1 MDGTKTAS
9 NPVNQVFRG
18 GEMAARINAFD
29 WSQTSLG
36 AIESWSQS
44 LKSLV
49 KTLLAS
55 RYPMVLTWGQ
65 NFTQFYNDA
74 YSQLIGDKHPAALGI
89 DIRITLAESWDTLG
103 PMVEQ
108 VMRSGVANWT
118 PALLLVMQRSGY
130 REESYFSVSHAPAE
144 DDSGQI
150 VGMLGVCS
158 EVTQQILGER
168 RVRLLRDLSSKAGDV
183 RSVEAICQDVMA
195 TLAQSLIDVP
205 FALLYLRQPDGK
217 TLRLQ
222 EAVGLQRGEAVC
234 PPVVELGT
242 GGDLWS
248 LDRAAMG
255 ETILVEGIDRH
266 FTVLGG
272 LLNESVQSALVLPIA
287 SSGQKAPL
295 GVLVAGVSPNR
306 ALDEG
311 YRSFYELLAGQVSVL
326 IRNAQAH
333 EEERQRAEAL
343 AELDRA
349 KTTFFN
355 NVSHEFRTPLTL
367 MLSPA
372 EEALADVN
380 EPLSP
385 RQQERIKLIHRNS
398 QRLLK
403 LVNTLLDFSRIEANR
418 IQANYEPT
426 DLASYTAE
434 LASVFRSTIES
445 AGISFIV
452 DCPPLSE
459 RVYVD
464 REMWEKIVLNLLS
477 NAFKFT
483 FTGEIA
489 IAIQPKENAV
499 ELTVRDTGTG
509 IPAAELSQLFQR
521 FYRVKGAR
529 GRSYEG
535 SGIGL
540 SLVQELVKLH
550 GGAID
555 VTSEVDQGTTFTVT
569 IPTGTAH
576 LPAEQIEVASTLAS
590 TAIKA
595 SAFVEEALRWIP
607 ETGRSWERNKE
618 NFAAPTPYSPLPTSS
633 TARILLADDNADMR
647 DYVQRLL
654 SQQYEVE
661 AVTDGAAALA
671 AAQHCLPDLVLTDVM
686 MPELDGFELLR
697 ALRADPHT
705 REIPIILLSARAGE
719 EARVEGLEA
728 GADDYLTKP
737 FSARELLAHVDAT
750 LKLGQLRREAMQRR
764 IRNIL
769 ESITDGFIALDQE
782 WHYIYINQKAETLLR
797 KRQTNLMGKTIWEEF
812 PDIIGTTVETS
823 IRRAVSEQ
831 ITVDLE
837 FFYAPFNTWFE
848 IHCYPLN
855 EGLSIYFRDI
865 SKRQAA
871 LLERKQAEAA
881 LRELNETLEQK
892 VQARTIELQEM
903 NQELEAFTYSVSHD
917 LRAPLRSI
925 QGLARIF
932 LQDYVKQLDDK
943 GQNYAQRIN
952 IAAARLDTL
961 IQDLLTYS
969 RLTRAEIRLQPL
981 NLATIVNDSLMQLET
996 LVQER
1001 QPQITVQHPL
1011 AVVLGHRG
1019 TLVQVLSNL
1028 LSNAIKFVEVGVQP
1042 QVTIWAEQ
1050 QEGQIRL
1057 WIEDNGIGIAPQH
1070 QQRIFRIF
1078 ERLHG
1083 VEVYPGTGVGLA
1095 IAHKGI
1101 ERLGGQMGVESEVDQ
1116 GSRFWIELQEAQT

>member
-1 MDGTKTAS
+1 MDETKIATS
-9 NPVNQVFRG
+9 NHVDPVFRS
-18 GEMAARINAFD
+18 GEMASRINAFD

-55 RYPMVLTWGQ
+55 RYPMVLTWGP

-74 YSQLIGDKHPAALGI
+74 YSQLIGDKHPAALGL

-108 VMRSGVANWT
+108 VMQSGVANWT

-168 RVRLLRDLSSKAGDV
+168 RLRLLRDLSSKAGDV
-183 RSVEAICQDVMA
+183 RSVEAICQDVMV
-195 TLAQSLIDVP
+195 TLAQALIDVP
-205 FALLYLRQPDGK
+205 FALLYLREPDGK

-222 EAVGLQRGEAVC
+222 GAVGLQIGEAVC
-234 PPVVELGT
+234 PQVVELGT
-242 GGDLWS
+242 SNDVWS

-255 ETILVEGIDRH
+255 ETISVEAIDHRV
-266 FTVLGG
+266 TVLGG
-272 LLNESVQSALVLPIA
+272 LLNEPVQSALVLPLA
-287 SSGQKAPL
+287 SAGQKAPL

-367 MLSPA
+367 MLSPT
-372 EEALADVN
+372 EEALADVHD
-380 EPLSP
+380 PLSP
-385 RQQERIKLIHRNS
+385 RQQERIKVVHRNS

-403 LVNTLLDFSRIEANR
+403 LVNTLLDFSRIEADR
-418 IQANYEPT
+418 IQANYQPT
-426 DLASYTAE
+426 DLSSYTAE
-434 LASVFRSTIES
+434 LASVFRSMIES
-445 AGISFIV
+445 AGLSFIV
-452 DCPPLSE
+452 DCPPLPKPI
-459 RVYVD
+459 YVD
-464 REMWEKIVLNLLS
+464 REMWEKIVHNLLS

-483 FTGEIA
+483 FTGRITIA
-489 IAIQPKENAV
+489 VKPKESAV
-499 ELTVRDTGTG
+499 ELTVQDTGTG
-509 IPAAELSQLFQR
+509 IPAAELPRLFER
-521 FYRVKGAR
+521 FYQVKGAR

-550 GGAID
+550 GGTISA
-555 VTSEVDQGTTFTVT
+555 TSEVDQGTTFTVT
-569 IPTGTAH
+569 IPIGTAH
-576 LPAEQIEVASTLAS
+576 LPAEQISVASTLAS

-595 SAFVEEALRWIP
+595 SAFVEEALRWLP
-607 ETGRSWERNKE
+607 EDQNRERETGNGEKTLPASMLD
-618 NFAAPTPYSPLPTSS
+618 APLSVSS
-633 TARILLADDNADMR
+633 AARILLADDNADMR
-647 DYVQRLL
+647 DYVKRLL
-654 SQQYEVE
+654 SQQYQVE

-671 AAQHCLPDLVLTDVM
+671 AAQHAPPDLVLTDVM

-737 FSARELLAHVDAT
+737 FSARELLTHVDAN

-764 IRNIL
+764 VRNIL
-769 ESITDGFIALDQE
+769 ESITDGFVALDHE
-782 WHYIYINQKAETLLR
+782 WRYIYVNQNAETQLHKQRAELI
-797 KRQTNLMGKTIWEEF
+797 GKTIWEVF
-812 PDIIGTTVETS
+812 PSVIGSPLETG
-823 IRRAVSEQ
+823 IRRAAAEQ

-837 FFYAPFNTWFE
+837 FFYSPFNAWFE
-848 IHCYPLN
+848 IHCYPLS

-865 SKRQAA
+865 SP
-871 LLERKQAEAA
+871 RKQAEAA

-892 VQARTIELQEM
+892 VQERTIELQET

-932 LQDYVKQLDDK
+932 LKDYVKQLDEK

-961 IQDLLTYS
+961 IQDLLAYS
-969 RLTRAEIRLQPL
+969 RLTRAEFRLQPL
-981 NLATIVNDSLMQLET
+981 HLTAAVEESLMQLET
-996 LVQER
+996 IVQER
-1001 QPQITVQHPL
+1001 QAQITVQKPL
-1011 AVVLGHRG
+1011 PIVLGHRA
-1019 TLVQVLSNL
+1019 TLVQILSNL
-1028 LSNAIKFVEVGVQP
+1028 LSNAIKFVEADVKP
-1042 QVTIWAEQ
+1042 QITVWAESR
-1050 QEGQIRL
+1050 EGRVRL
-1057 WIEDNGIGIAPQH
+1057 WIADNGIGIALQH

-1095 IAHKGI
+1095 IAYKGI
-1101 ERLGGQMGVESEVDQ
+1101 ERLGGQMGVESDVGQ
-1116 GSRFWIELQEAQT
+1116 GSRFWIELQEGSI

>member
-1 MDGTKTAS
+1 MAS
-9 NPVNQVFRG
+9 
-18 GEMAARINAFD
+18 RINAFD

-55 RYPMVLTWGQ
+55 RYPMVLTWGP

-74 YSQLIGDKHPAALGI
+74 YSQLIGDKHPSALGI
-89 DIRITLAESWDTLG
+89 DIRVTLAESWDTLG
-103 PMVEQ
+103 PMIEQ
-108 VMRSGVANWT
+108 VMLTGIANWT

-150 VGMLGVCS
+150 VGMLAVCS

-168 RVRLLRDLSSKAGDV
+168 RLRLLRDLSSKAGGV
-183 RSVEAICQDVMA
+183 QSVETICQDVMV
-195 TLAQSLIDVP
+195 TFTQFLIDVP
-205 FALLYLRQPDGK
+205 FALLYLREPDGK
-217 TLRLQ
+217 TLRLYR
-222 EAVGLQRGEAVC
+222 AVGLQIGEAVS
-234 PPVVELGT
+234 PQSVELGA
-242 GGDLWS
+242 GSNDIWS
-248 LDRAAMG
+248 LDKAALG
-255 ETILVEGIDRH
+255 KTIWVEAVDRH
-266 FTVLGG
+266 ITVLGG
-272 LLNESVQSALVLPIA
+272 LLNEPVQSALVLPIA

-326 IRNAQAH
+326 IRNAQVH

-367 MLSPA
+367 MLSPT

-380 EPLSP
+380 DPLSP
-385 RQQERIKLIHRNS
+385 RQQERIKVVHRNS

-403 LVNTLLDFSRIEANR
+403 LVNTLLDFSRIEADR

-426 DLASYTAE
+426 DLSSYTAE
-434 LASVFRSTIES
+434 LASVFRSMIES
-445 AGISFIV
+445 AGMSFIV
-452 DCPPLSE
+452 DCTLLPDP
-459 RVYVD
+459 VYVD
-464 REMWEKIVLNLLS
+464 REMWEKIVFNLLS

-483 FTGEIA
+483 LTGEIA
-489 IAIQPKENAV
+489 IAIRPKENTV

-509 IPAAELSQLFQR
+509 IPAAELPRLFER

-550 GGAID
+550 GGTIG
-555 VTSEVDQGTTFTVT
+555 VTSEVGQGTTFTVT

-576 LPAEQIEVASTLAS
+576 LPTEQIGAASTLAS
-590 TAIKA
+590 TAINA
-595 SAFVEEALRWIP
+595 SAFVEEALRWLP
-607 ETGRSWERNKE
+607 AEGESVEFSVLNSELEE
-618 NFAAPTPYSPLPTSS
+618 NSLTQNSKLKTQNSQ

-647 DYVQRLL
+647 DYVKRLL
-654 SQQYEVE
+654 SNSDERGGVHCYEVK

-671 AAQHCLPDLVLTDVM
+671 AAQQFSPDLVLTDVM
-686 MPELDGFELLR
+686 MPGLDGFELLR

-719 EARVEGLEA
+719 ESRVEGLEA

-737 FSARELLAHVDAT
+737 FSARELLAHVDAN
-750 LKLGQLRREAMQRR
+750 LRLGQLRREAMQRR
-764 IRNIL
+764 VRNIL
-769 ESITDGFIALDQE
+769 ESITDGFIALDRE
-782 WHYIYINQKAETLLR
+782 WHYIYVNQKAETLLQR
-797 KRQTNLMGKTIWEEF
+797 RQIDLLGKTIWEEF
-812 PDIIGTTVETS
+812 PDVIGSPLETS
-823 IRRAVSEQ
+823 VRQAVAEQ
-831 ITVDLE
+831 VTVDLE
-837 FFYAPFNTWFE
+837 LFYAPFNTWFE
-848 IHCYPLN
+848 VHCYPLS

-865 SKRQAA
+865 SERQAA
-871 LLERKQAEAA
+871 LRERKQAEEA
-881 LRELNETLEQK
+881 LQQLNETLEQR
-892 VQARTIELQEM
+892 VQERTVELQEA

-932 LQDYVKQLDDK
+932 LKDYVKQLDEK

-952 IAAARLDTL
+952 TAAARLDTL
-961 IQDLLTYS
+961 IQDLLVYS
-969 RLTRAEIRLQPL
+969 RLSRAEIHLQPL
-981 NLATIVNDSLMQLET
+981 NLTTVVEESLVQLET
-996 LVQER
+996 VIQE
-1001 QPQITVQHPL
+1001 QQAQITVQNPL
-1011 AVVLGHRG
+1011 PVVLGHRA
-1019 TLVQVLSNL
+1019 TLVQTISNL
-1028 LSNAIKFVEVGVQP
+1028 LSNAIKFIEADVQP
-1042 QVTIWAEQ
+1042 QITVWAEQ
-1050 QEGQIRL
+1050 QEGWVRL
-1057 WIEDNGIGIAPQH
+1057 WIEDKGIGIAPQH
-1070 QQRIFRIF
+1070 QQRIFQIF

-1101 ERLGGQMGVESEVDQ
+1101 ERMGGQIGVESQVGQ
-1116 GSRFWIELQEAQT
+1116 GSRFWIELQEGQT

>member
-1 MDGTKTAS
+1 MATSDGV
-9 NPVNQVFRG
+9 NPVFRG
-18 GEMAARINAFD
+18 GEMASRINAFD
-29 WSQTSLG
+29 WSHSLG

-55 RYPMVLTWGQ
+55 RYPMLLTWGP

-74 YSQLIGDKHPAALGI
+74 YSQLIGDKHPAALGL

-103 PMVEQ
+103 PMIEQ
-108 VMRSGVANWT
+108 VMQSGVANWT
-118 PALLLVMQRSGY
+118 PALLLV
-130 REESYFSVSHAPAE
+130 
-144 DDSGQI
+144 
-150 VGMLGVCS
+150 
-158 EVTQQILGER
+158 TQQILGEWR
-168 RVRLLRDLSSKAGDV
+168 LRLLRDLSSQAGDV

-195 TLAQSLIDVP
+195 TLAQFLIDVP
-205 FALLYLRQPDGK
+205 FALLYLREPDGK

-222 EAVGLQRGEAVC
+222 GAVGLPIGEAVC
-234 PPVVELGT
+234 PQSVELET
-242 GGDLWS
+242 SQDVWS
-248 LDRAAMG
+248 LDKAAVG
-255 ETILVEGIDRH
+255 ETILVEAIEH
-266 FTVLGG
+266 HVTVLGG
-272 LLNESVQSALVLPIA
+272 LLNEPVQSALVLPLA

-372 EEALADVN
+372 EEALADVHD
-380 EPLSP
+380 PLSP
-385 RQQERIKLIHRNS
+385 RQQERIKVVHRNS

-403 LVNTLLDFSRIEANR
+403 LVNTLLDFSRIEADR
-418 IQANYEPT
+418 IQANYQPT
-426 DLASYTAE
+426 DLSSYTAE
-434 LASVFRSTIES
+434 LASGFRSLIES
-445 AGISFIV
+445 AGMALIV
-452 DCPPLSE
+452 DCPPLPE
-459 RVYVD
+459 LVYVD

-483 FTGEIA
+483 FTGKIA
-489 IAIQPKENAV
+489 IAIKPQGSAV
-499 ELTVRDTGTG
+499 ELTVQDTGTG
-509 IPAAELSQLFQR
+509 IPAAELPRLFER
-521 FYRVKGAR
+521 FYQVKGAR

-550 GGAID
+550 GGTISA
-555 VTSEVDQGTTFTVT
+555 TSKVDQGTTFTVT
-569 IPTGTAH
+569 LPTGTAH
-576 LPAEQIEVASTLAS
+576 LPAEQIGVASMLAS

-595 SAFVEEALRWIP
+595 STFVEEALRWLP
-607 ETGRSWERNKE
+607 EAQNREWETE
-618 NFAAPTPYSPLPTSS
+618 NEKKNLPASIAAAPRSAAPA
-633 TARILLADDNADMR
+633 ARILLADDNADMR
-647 DYVQRLL
+647 DYVKRLL

-671 AAQHCLPDLVLTDVM
+671 AAQQTPPDLVLTDVM
-686 MPELDGFELLR
+686 MPGLDGFELLQ
-697 ALRADPHT
+697 ALRAAPHT

-737 FSARELLAHVDAT
+737 FSARELLTHVDAN

-764 IRNIL
+764 VRNIL
-769 ESITDGFIALDQE
+769 ESITDGFVALDHE
-782 WHYIYINQKAETLLR
+782 WRYIYVNQNAETQLH
-797 KRQTNLMGKTIWEEF
+797 KRRAELIGKTLWQVF
-812 PDIIGTTVETS
+812 PDVMGTPFEASV
-823 IRRAVSEQ
+823 RRAVAEQ

-837 FFYAPFNTWFE
+837 FFYAPFNAWFE
-848 IHCYPLN
+848 IHCYPLR

-871 LLERKQAEAA
+871 LYERKQAEEA
-881 LRELNETLEQK
+881 LRRLNETLEQK
-892 VQARTIELQEM
+892 VQDRTLELRET

-932 LQDYVKQLDDK
+932 LKDYVNQLDEK

-952 IAAARLDTL
+952 LAAARLDTL
-961 IQDLLTYS
+961 IQDLLAYS

-981 NLATIVNDSLMQLET
+981 HLTAAVEEALMQLET
-996 LVQER
+996 VIQE
-1001 QPQITVQHPL
+1001 QQAQITVQKPL
-1011 AVVLGHRG
+1011 PIVLGHRA
-1019 TLVQVLSNL
+1019 TLVQILSNL
-1028 LSNAIKFVEVGVQP
+1028 LGNAIKFVEADVQP
-1042 QVTIWAEQ
+1042 QITVWAEP
-1050 QEGQIRL
+1050 QEGRVRL
-1057 WIEDNGIGIAPQH
+1057 WIADNGIGIAPQH

-1083 VEVYPGTGVGLA
+1083 VEIYPGTGVGLA

-1101 ERLGGQMGVESEVDQ
+1101 ERLGGQMGIESDVGR
-1116 GSRFWIELQEAQT
+1116 GSRFWIELQEG

>member
-1 MDGTKTAS
+1 MIDETKITAS
-9 NPVNQVFRG
+9 TRVNQVFRG
-18 GEMAARINAFD
+18 GEMASQINAFD
-29 WSQTSLG
+29 WSQTPLG

-55 RYPMVLTWGQ
+55 RYPMVLTWGP

-103 PMVEQ
+103 PMIEQ
-108 VMRSGVANWT
+108 VMKSGVANWT

-150 VGMLGVCS
+150 VGMLAVCS
-158 EVTQQILGER
+158 EVTQQILGDR
-168 RVRLLRDLSSKAGDV
+168 RLRLLRDLSSKAGGV
-183 RSVEAICQDVMA
+183 QSVEAICQDVMA
-195 TLAQSLIDVP
+195 TISQFLIDIP
-205 FALLYLRQPDGK
+205 FALLYLHESDGK
-217 TLRLQ
+217 ILRLQ
-222 EAVGLQRGEAVC
+222 GAVGLEIGSVMSPQLF
-234 PPVVELGT
+234 ELGT
-242 GGDLWS
+242 GGNDVWS
-248 LDRAAMG
+248 LDQAAMG
-255 ETILVEGIDRH
+255 ETILVEAIDRH
-266 FTVLGG
+266 MTLLGG
-272 LLNESVQSALVLPIA
+272 LLNEPVQSALALPIA

-311 YRSFYELLAGQVSVL
+311 YQSFYELLAGQVSVL

-367 MLSPA
+367 MLGPA
-372 EEALADVN
+372 EAVLTDVN
-380 EPLSP
+380 DPLSP
-385 RQQERIKLIHRNS
+385 QQQERIKVIHRNS

-403 LVNTLLDFSRIEANR
+403 LVNTLLDFSRIEADR

-426 DLASYTAE
+426 DLSSYTAE
-434 LASVFRSTIES
+434 LASIFRSTVES
-445 AGISFIV
+445 AGMSLIV
-452 DCPPLSE
+452 DCPLLSAP
-459 RVYVD
+459 VYVD
-464 REMWEKIVLNLLS
+464 HEMWEKIVLNLLS

-483 FTGEIA
+483 FTGAIVIA
-489 IAIQPKENAV
+489 IRAKENAV
-499 ELTVRDTGTG
+499 ELTVQDTGTG
-509 IPAAELSQLFQR
+509 ISDTELPHLFER

-550 GGAID
+550 GGTID
-555 VTSEVDQGTTFTVT
+555 VTSKVDQGTTFTVT

-576 LPAEQIEVASTLAS
+576 LPDEQIGVASTLAS

-607 ETGRSWERNKE
+607 KKGNGEKLLPI
-618 NFAAPTPYSPLPTSS
+618 PTPDSPLPTPPA
-633 TARILLADDNADMR
+633 ARILLADDNADMR
-647 DYVQRLL
+647 DYIQRLL
-654 SQQYEVE
+654 SQQYQVE
-661 AVTDGAAALA
+661 AVADGAAALA
-671 AAQHCLPDLVLTDVM
+671 AAQQFPPDLVLTDVM
-686 MPELDGFELLR
+686 MPELDGFELLQS
-697 ALRADPHT
+697 LRADTHT

-737 FSARELLAHVDAT
+737 FSARELLAHVDAN
-750 LKLGQLRREAMQRR
+750 LKLGQLRREAMQKR

-769 ESITDGFIALDQE
+769 ESITDGFVALDHG
-782 WHYIYINQKAETLLR
+782 WRYIYVNQNAEAQLQKQRAELL
-797 KRQTNLMGKTIWEEF
+797 GKTLWEVF
-812 PDIIGTTVETS
+812 PDVIDSPIEASV
-823 IRRAVSEQ
+823 RRAVAEQ
-831 ITVDLE
+831 VTVNLE
-837 FFYAPFNTWFE
+837 LFYPPFNAWFE
-848 IHCYPLN
+848 VHCYPLE
-855 EGLSIYFRDI
+855 EGLSLYFRDI
-865 SKRQAA
+865 SD
-871 LLERKQAEAA
+871 RKQAEEA
-881 LRELNETLEQK
+881 LRQLNETLEQR
-892 VQARTIELQEM
+892 VQERTIELQET

-932 LQDYVKQLDDK
+932 LKDYVKQLDEK

-952 IAAARLDTL
+952 TAAARLDTL
-961 IQDLLTYS
+961 IQDLLAYS
-969 RLTRAEIRLQPL
+969 RLTRAEIRLQSL
-981 NLATIVNDSLMQLET
+981 NLSAVVGESLMQLET
-996 LVQER
+996 VIQER
-1001 QPQITVQHPL
+1001 QAQITVQNPL
-1011 AVVLGHRG
+1011 PSGVGHRA
-1019 TLVQVLSNL
+1019 TLVQVISNL
-1028 LSNAIKFVEVGVQP
+1028 LSNAIKFVEADVQP
-1042 QVTIWAEQ
+1042 QITVWAEQ
-1050 QEGQIRL
+1050 RGERVRL

-1070 QQRIFRIF
+1070 QQRIFQIF

-1083 VEVYPGTGVGLA
+1083 IEIYPGTGVGLA
-1095 IAHKGI
+1095 IVHKGI
-1101 ERLGGQMGVESEVDQ
+1101 ERMGGRIGVESEVGQ
-1116 GSRFWIELQEAQT
+1116 GSRFWIELQEKV

>member
-1 MDGTKTAS
+1 MAS
-9 NPVNQVFRG
+9 Q
-18 GEMAARINAFD
+18 INAFD
-29 WSQTSLG
+29 WSQTPLG

-55 RYPMVLTWGQ
+55 RYPMVLTWGP

-103 PMVEQ
+103 PMIEQ
-108 VMRSGVANWT
+108 VMKSGVANWT

-150 VGMLGVCS
+150 VGMLAVCS
-158 EVTQQILGER
+158 EVTQQILGDR
-168 RVRLLRDLSSKAGDV
+168 RLRLLRDLSSKAGGV
-183 RSVEAICQDVMA
+183 QSVEAICQDVMA
-195 TLAQSLIDVP
+195 TISQFLIDIP
-205 FALLYLRQPDGK
+205 FALLYLHESDGK
-217 TLRLQ
+217 ILRLQ
-222 EAVGLQRGEAVC
+222 GAVGLEIGSVMSPQLF
-234 PPVVELGT
+234 ELGT
-242 GGDLWS
+242 GGNDVWS
-248 LDRAAMG
+248 LDQAAMG
-255 ETILVEGIDRH
+255 ETILVEAIDRH
-266 FTVLGG
+266 MTLLGG
-272 LLNESVQSALVLPIA
+272 LLNEPVQSALALPIA

-311 YRSFYELLAGQVSVL
+311 YQSFYELLAGQVSVL

-367 MLSPA
+367 MLGPA
-372 EEALADVN
+372 EAVLTDVN
-380 EPLSP
+380 DPLSP
-385 RQQERIKLIHRNS
+385 QQQERIKVIHRNS

-403 LVNTLLDFSRIEANR
+403 LVNTLLDFSRIEADR

-426 DLASYTAE
+426 DLSSYTAE
-434 LASVFRSTIES
+434 LASIFRSTVES
-445 AGISFIV
+445 AGMSLIV
-452 DCPPLSE
+452 DCPLLSAP
-459 RVYVD
+459 VYVD
-464 REMWEKIVLNLLS
+464 HEMWEKIVLNLLS

-483 FTGEIA
+483 FTGAIVIA
-489 IAIQPKENAV
+489 IRAKENAV
-499 ELTVRDTGTG
+499 ELTVQDTGTG
-509 IPAAELSQLFQR
+509 ISDTELPHLFER

-550 GGAID
+550 GGTID
-555 VTSEVDQGTTFTVT
+555 VTSKVDQGTTFTVT

-576 LPAEQIEVASTLAS
+576 LPDEQIGVASTLAS

-607 ETGRSWERNKE
+607 KKGNGEKLLPI
-618 NFAAPTPYSPLPTSS
+618 PTPDSPLPTPPA
-633 TARILLADDNADMR
+633 ARILLADDNADMR
-647 DYVQRLL
+647 DYIQRLL
-654 SQQYEVE
+654 SQQYQVE
-661 AVTDGAAALA
+661 AVADGAAALA
-671 AAQHCLPDLVLTDVM
+671 AAQQFPPDLVLTDVM
-686 MPELDGFELLR
+686 MPELDGFELLQS
-697 ALRADPHT
+697 LRADTHT

-737 FSARELLAHVDAT
+737 FSARELLAHVDAN
-750 LKLGQLRREAMQRR
+750 LKLGQLRREAMQKR

-769 ESITDGFIALDQE
+769 ESITDGFVALDHG
-782 WHYIYINQKAETLLR
+782 WRYIYVNQNAEAQLQKQRAELL
-797 KRQTNLMGKTIWEEF
+797 GKTLWEVF
-812 PDIIGTTVETS
+812 PDVIDSPIEASV
-823 IRRAVSEQ
+823 RRAVAEQ
-831 ITVDLE
+831 VTVNLE
-837 FFYAPFNTWFE
+837 LFYPPFNAWFE
-848 IHCYPLN
+848 VHCYPLE
-855 EGLSIYFRDI
+855 EGLSLYFRDI
-865 SKRQAA
+865 SD
-871 LLERKQAEAA
+871 RKQAEEA
-881 LRELNETLEQK
+881 LRQLNETLEQR
-892 VQARTIELQEM
+892 VQERTIELQET

-932 LQDYVKQLDDK
+932 LKDYVKQLDEK

-952 IAAARLDTL
+952 TAAARLDTL
-961 IQDLLTYS
+961 IQDLLAYS
-969 RLTRAEIRLQPL
+969 RLTRAEIRLQSL
-981 NLATIVNDSLMQLET
+981 NLSAVVGESLMQLET
-996 LVQER
+996 VIQER
-1001 QPQITVQHPL
+1001 QAQITVQNPL
-1011 AVVLGHRG
+1011 PSGVGHRA
-1019 TLVQVLSNL
+1019 TLVQVISNL
-1028 LSNAIKFVEVGVQP
+1028 LSNAIKFVEADVQP
-1042 QVTIWAEQ
+1042 QITVWAEQ
-1050 QEGQIRL
+1050 RGERVRL

-1070 QQRIFRIF
+1070 QQRIFQIF

-1083 VEVYPGTGVGLA
+1083 IEIYPGTGVGLA
-1095 IAHKGI
+1095 IVHKGI
-1101 ERLGGQMGVESEVDQ
+1101 ERMGGRIGVESEVGQ
-1116 GSRFWIELQEAQT
+1116 GSRFWIELQEKV